1 MTGASPQLLVASGDR
16 AALAEQVL
24 ALWRQ
29 GATAAIAVPEE
40 QGALRAALPA
50 VVDPAWGP
58 AVVLGSGGS
67 LGARHWCLQPMAHLQ
82 AAAAATAAWLRQQ
95 GLDPAATELFN
106 PLPLAHVSGLMPLV
120 RAQAWGVPLR
130 GLDTALM
137 RDPPQLLEQAQ
148 PSPDRQPLLSLVPTQ
163 LQRLVE
169 QPEGVD
175 WLQRFAVIWVG
186 GAVLPEALADRCR
199 RAGLRLAPCYGST
212 ETAAMVAA
220 LPPQRFLA
228 GEAGCGQALPHAQL
242 RLQPGSDALEITAT
256 SLALG
261 TLAAGRLQPLPQQG
275 GWWCSGDR
283 AALGPAG
290 LTVLGRLDGAIQS
303 GGETVFP
310 EQVEQRLLAL
320 AAAAQLP
327 LAELLLL
334 PQTDALWGE
343 RLVALVRP
351 HSGAAPEPLMAALSA
366 LAAQLPPSQRPLRWC
381 HCPDLERTAA
391 GKWQRQ
397 RWRAW
402 LQLYRG

>member
-220 LPPQRFLA
+220 LPPQRFLEGA
-228 GEAGCGQALPHAQL
+228 GGCGAPLPHAQL

-402 LQLYRG
+402 LQPYRG

>member
-1 MTGASPQLLVASGDR
+1 MTAAAPQLVAAAGDR
-16 AALAEQVL
+16 GALAEQVL

-40 QGALRAALPA
+40 QGPLGAALPA
-50 VVDPAWGP
+50 AVDPAWGP

-67 LGARHWCLQPMAHLQ
+67 LGGRRWCLQPLAHLQ
-82 AAAAATAAWLRQQ
+82 AAAAATAAWLGQQ

-120 RAQAWGVPLR
+120 RAQVWGVPLR
-130 GLDTALM
+130 WLDPALM

-148 PSPDRQPLLSLVPTQ
+148 PSPGRQPLLSLVPTQ

-186 GAVLPEALADRCR
+186 GAALPEALADRCR

-220 LPPQRFLA
+220 LPPQRFLEGA
-228 GEAGCGQALPHAQL
+228 GGCGAPLPHARL
-242 RLQPGSDALEITAT
+242 RLQPGGGALEIQAS

-261 TLAAGRLQPLPQQG
+261 TLEAGRLLPLPLQE

-283 AALGPAG
+283 ATLGPAG

-303 GGETVFP
+303 GAETVFP

-334 PQTDALWGE
+334 PQPDALWGE
-343 RLVALVRP
+343 RLVALLRP
-351 HSGAAPEPLMAALSA
+351 RSGAAPEPLMAALSA
-366 LAAQLPPSQRPLRWC
+366 LAAQLPPSQRPRLWR

-402 LQLYRG
+402 LQPEP

>member
-1 MTGASPQLLVASGDR
+1 
-16 AALAEQVL
+16 
-24 ALWRQ
+24 
-29 GATAAIAVPEE
+29 
-40 QGALRAALPA
+40 
-50 VVDPAWGP
+50 
-58 AVVLGSGGS
+58 
-67 LGARHWCLQPMAHLQ
+67 
-82 AAAAATAAWLRQQ
+82 
-95 GLDPAATELFN
+95 
-106 PLPLAHVSGLMPLV
+106 MPLV
-120 RAQAWGVPLR
+120 RAQVWGVPLR
-130 GLDTALM
+130 WLDPALM

-148 PSPDRQPLLSLVPTQ
+148 PSPGRQPLLSLVPTQ

-186 GAVLPEALADRCR
+186 GAALPEALADRCR

-212 ETAAMVAA
+212 ETAALVAA
-220 LPPQRFLA
+220 LPPQRFLEGA
-228 GEAGCGQALPHAQL
+228 GGCGAPLPHARL
-242 RLQPGSDALEITAT
+242 RLQPGLGALEIQAS

-261 TLAAGRLQPLPQQG
+261 TLEAGRLQPLPLQQ

-283 AALGPAG
+283 AVLGPAG

-334 PQTDALWGE
+334 SQPDALWGE

-351 HSGAAPEPLMAALSA
+351 RSGALPEPLIAALSA
-366 LAAQLPPSQRPLRWC
+366 LAAQLPPSQRPLLWR

-402 LQLYRG
+402 LQP

>member
-1 MTGASPQLLVASGDR
+1 M
-16 AALAEQVL
+16 
-24 ALWRQ
+24 
-29 GATAAIAVPEE
+29 
-40 QGALRAALPA
+40 
-50 VVDPAWGP
+50 
-58 AVVLGSGGS
+58 
-67 LGARHWCLQPMAHLQ
+67 
-82 AAAAATAAWLRQQ
+82 
-95 GLDPAATELFN
+95 
-106 PLPLAHVSGLMPLV
+106 
-120 RAQAWGVPLR
+120 
-130 GLDTALM
+130 
-137 RDPPQLLEQAQ
+137 
-148 PSPDRQPLLSLVPTQ
+148 PTQ

-220 LPPQRFLA
+220 LPPQRFLEGA
-228 GEAGCGQALPHAQL
+228 GGCGAPLPHAQL

-334 PQTDALWGE
+334 PQPDALWGE

>member
-1 MTGASPQLLVASGDR
+1 
-16 AALAEQVL
+16 
-24 ALWRQ
+24 
-29 GATAAIAVPEE
+29 
-40 QGALRAALPA
+40 
-50 VVDPAWGP
+50 
-58 AVVLGSGGS
+58 
-67 LGARHWCLQPMAHLQ
+67 LQ

-130 GLDTALM
+130 GLDPALM

-148 PSPDRQPLLSLVPTQ
+148 PSPGRQPLLSLVPTQ

-334 PQTDALWGE
+334 PQPDALWGE